1 VNTDAALHPLM
12 LFHDPGH
19 TVKRRNMTGWTAD
32 ELTKIDHRDE
42 FDLQSQRADGTL
54 RDPVT
59 MWVVRHQDDLYVRPV
74 KGRDG
79 WCKGTRSRH
88 LGHIR
93 SGGVDKEVAFADAHA
108 DPALNEAVD
117 TAYRTKYRDYADSI
131 VDHVTNTAAWSA
143 WLRLGRR
150 QRG

>member
-1 VNTDAALHPLM
+1 
-12 LFHDPGH
+12 
-19 TVKRRNMTGWTAD
+19 MTGWTAGELTEIDHSD
-32 ELTKIDHRDE
+32 ELELR
-42 FDLQSQRADGTL
+42 SQRADGTL

-79 WCKGTRSRH
+79 WYKGTRTRQ

-93 SGGVDKEVAFADAHA
+93 CGGVDRDVAFADAHA

-117 TAYRTKYRDYADSI
+117 TAYRTKYRAYADGI
-131 VDHVTNTAAWSA
+131 VDHVTNTQA
-143 WLRLGRR
+143 
-150 QRG
+150 RGATIKLIPR